1 MSKDYQAKTLKEDF
15 INLAKEK
22 DEKFEAYCKR
32 NRVKQPFTFE
42 KKYMQDF
49 YRRIGNVVIEEA
61 KKLKTKDD
69 ERLKLN
75 AKYKAQK
82 IKQKKKLFKEIQ
94 ECLYISQKVNYEII
108 KTFQEFY
115 NKLEELRYQNLIEQ
129 YQSQNEM

>member
-1 MSKDYQAKTLKEDF
+1 
-15 INLAKEK
+15 
-22 DEKFEAYCKR
+22 
-32 NRVKQPFTFE
+32 
-42 KKYMQDF
+42 MQDF

-82 IKQKKKLFKEIQ
+82 IKQKKKLFNEIQ